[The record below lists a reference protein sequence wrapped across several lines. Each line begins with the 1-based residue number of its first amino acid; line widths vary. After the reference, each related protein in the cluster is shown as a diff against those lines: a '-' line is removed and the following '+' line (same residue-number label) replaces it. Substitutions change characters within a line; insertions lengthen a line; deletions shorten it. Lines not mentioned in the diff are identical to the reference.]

1 MSFRIST
8 QVELLKTRRTAATW
22 LIVMAASFIPAVY
35 LLLFL
40 LNPKEAIQDM
50 GSQPW
55 AVYLMR
61 SWQILCDFI
70 LPIFIILL
78 STLVTQIEF
87 KNNTWKQVFATPQ
100 SFGNIFL
107 SKFLTIHIMIVACLV
122 LFNILVFIVGI
133 VADLANP
140 VFAFLE
146 HKINWERIVKMNAKI
161 YISILGISAI
171 QYWLSLRFKNFVIST
186 GIGLALVIGGV
197 IAWALQWTH
206 VYKYPYALAILSFES
221 TQKPGRPFLENHE
234 LNSIGYFVL
243 FTLLGFLEMKM
254 RKDKG

>member
-1 MSFRIST
+1 MSFIIST
-8 QVELLKTRRTAATW
+8 QVELLKTRRTASTW
-22 LIVMAASFIPAVY
+22 LIVMAAAFIPAVY
-35 LLLFL
+35 LLLFS

-100 SFGNIFL
+100 SFGNIFF
-107 SKFLTIHIMIVACLV
+107 SKFLTIHIMIFTCLV
-122 LFNILVFIVGI
+122 LFNTLVLIVGI
-133 VADLANP
+133 IADLANP
-140 VFAFLE
+140 VFGFLK
-146 HKINWERIVKMNAKI
+146 HKIDWERILKMNVKI

-206 VYKYPYALAILSFES
+206 VYKYPYAFAILSFES

-234 LNSIGYFVL
+234 LNSICYFVY
-243 FTLLGFLEMKM
+243 FTFLGFLEMKM